1 MVRDVAKV
9 GRGGFVLWASLL
21 SRWLIQLLPVPAF
34 LIGTVV
40 YKPFRGAS
48 FEGFI
53 KGRRKLLMSLI
64 IDF

>member
-9 GRGGFVLWASLL
+9 GRGVLFYGRACF
-21 SRWLIQLLPVPAF
+21 RWLIQLLPVPAF